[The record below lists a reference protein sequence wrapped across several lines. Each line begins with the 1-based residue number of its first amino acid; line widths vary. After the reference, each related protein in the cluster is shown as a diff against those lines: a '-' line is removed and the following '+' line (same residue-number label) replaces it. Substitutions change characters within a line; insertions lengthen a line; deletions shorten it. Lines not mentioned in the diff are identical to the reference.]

1 MQVHV
6 KAHGVL
12 RPQVPAGPRDL
23 PDRARVADLVA
34 SLGYQGG
41 GVWMILVNGANANR
55 DLELHDGDRV
65 ELVPPLGGG

>member
-12 RPQVPAGPRDL
+12 RPHVPQGTLELAPSSLVNDL
-23 PDRARVADLVA
+23 LAA
-34 SLGYQGG
+34 LGLGAG
-41 GVWMILVNGANANR
+41 GVWMILVNGSCVDRTAP
-55 DLELHDGDRV
+55 LHEGDRI

>member
-12 RPQVPAGPRDL
+12 RPQVPQRTLELVPSSLVSDL
-23 PDRARVADLVA
+23 LAT
-34 SLGYQGG
+34 LGLGAG
-41 GVWMILVNGANANR
+41 GVWMILVNGSCVGR
-55 DLELHDGDRV
+55 DAPLHEGDRV